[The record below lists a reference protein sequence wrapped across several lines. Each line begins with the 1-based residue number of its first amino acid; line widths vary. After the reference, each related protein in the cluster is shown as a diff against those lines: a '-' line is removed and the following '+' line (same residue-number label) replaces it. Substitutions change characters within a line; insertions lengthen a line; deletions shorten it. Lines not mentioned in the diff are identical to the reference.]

1 MRTSD
6 LPDRLLYEPGNGA
19 PTPEPGGIGNNLN
32 KRGNNSMVLM
42 KVGEQVKKSESI
54 ENYENW
60 LMELI
65 EQCKQDNRTLK
76 GVLFFSLTVNVILAA
91 VVLFR

>member
-1 MRTSD
+1 
-6 LPDRLLYEPGNGA
+6 
-19 PTPEPGGIGNNLN
+19 
-32 KRGNNSMVLM
+32 M
-42 KVGEQVKKSESI
+42 KVGEQMKKNESI

-60 LMELI
+60 LLELI

-76 GVLFFSLTVNVILAA
+76 GALFFSLAVNVILAA

>member
-1 MRTSD
+1 MDKKDKRTDAENCCSVEY
-6 LPDRLLYEPGNGA
+6 YE
-19 PTPEPGGIGNNLN
+19 
-32 KRGNNSMVLM
+32 S
-42 KVGEQVKKSESI
+42 
-54 ENYENW
+54 W

-65 EQCKQDNRTLK
+65 EQCKKNSRTLK